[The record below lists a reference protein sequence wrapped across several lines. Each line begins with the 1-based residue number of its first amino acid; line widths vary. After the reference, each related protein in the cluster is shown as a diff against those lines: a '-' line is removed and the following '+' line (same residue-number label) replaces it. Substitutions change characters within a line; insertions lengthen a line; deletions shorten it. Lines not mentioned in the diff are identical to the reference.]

1 MEREEVPF
9 LFFLEILQQI
19 GYNTKKIKLK
29 GERFD
34 PPKTSSITS
43 LGESNYELKKYS

>member
-19 GYNTKKIKLK
+19 GYNTKNQVE
-29 GERFD
+29 GRTF
-34 PPKTSSITS
+34 
-43 LGESNYELKKYS
+43 